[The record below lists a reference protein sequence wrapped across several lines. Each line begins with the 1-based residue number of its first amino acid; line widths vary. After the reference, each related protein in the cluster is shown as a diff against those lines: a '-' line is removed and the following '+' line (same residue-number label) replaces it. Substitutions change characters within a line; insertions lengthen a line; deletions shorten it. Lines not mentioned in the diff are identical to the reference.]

1 MPEEEDGR
9 IHDLPKQVVFPV
21 TNFTVAT
28 DGILCE
34 TFYSPTI
41 STRLVIPEAQV
52 NQMLK
57 AWVETRKNLQKQ
69 QQLITDV
76 MRSKLH

>member
-1 MPEEEDGR
+1 MPEENEA
-9 IHDLPKQVVFPV
+9 PKQVSFPI

-28 DGILCE
+28 NGILCE
-34 TFYSPTI
+34 THYSPTV
-41 STRLVIPEAQV
+41 STRLVIPEDQV
-52 NQMLK
+52 NQLFK
-57 AWVETRKNLQKQ
+57 AWLASRQQLQKQ